1 MSTTRSK
8 IVAQAQSWI
17 GCKETDGSHKKIIDI
32 YNGHKPLARN
42 YKVDW
47 KTDPWCATFIS
58 SLAIK
63 LGATDI
69 IPTECSCT
77 ELIKLFKQ
85 KGIWVEDDAYANV
98 KPGDILLYD
107 WQDSG
112 KGDNT
117 GTPDHIGIVEKVEGN
132 VIIVIEGN
140 INNAVGRRQ
149 ININGRYI
157 RGYAV
162 PKYAEE
168 VPVAP
173 ASPTVKTVEELAL
186 EVLDGK
192 WGNGSERKRRLL
204 SAGHDYNAVQTR
216 VNEIV
221 RTGKTIAE
229 LAKEVCK
236 GLWGNGA
243 VRKKALADAGYSPAT
258 IKAIQDKV
266 NELILGT

>member
-1 MSTTRSK
+1 MRTKREK
-8 IVAQAQSWI
+8 IVFQAQSWI
-17 GCKETDGSHKKIIDI
+17 GCKESDGSHKKIIDI

-42 YKVDW
+42 YKV
-47 KTDPWCATFIS
+47 KYTDPWCATFIS
-58 SLAIK
+58 ALAIK

-69 IPTECSCT
+69 IPAECSCT

-85 KGIWVEDDAYANV
+85 KGIWVENDAHV
-98 KPGDILLYD
+98 PSIGDIMLYD

-117 GTPDHIGIVEKVEGN
+117 GTPDHIGLVEKVEGG
-132 VIIVIEGN
+132 VITVIEGN
-140 INNAVGRRQ
+140 IGNAVGRR
-149 ININGRYI
+149 IMSVNGKNI
-157 RGYAV
+157 RGYGV

-173 ASPTVKTVEELAL
+173 ATPTGKVIEDLAL
-186 EVLDGK
+186 EVMDGK

-204 SAGHDYNAVQTR
+204 SAGHDYNSVQTR
-216 VNEIV
+216 VNELV
-221 RTGKTIAE
+221 RTGKTITE

-266 NELILGT
+266 NELLMLGT

>member
-1 MSTTRSK
+1 MTTRIK
-8 IVAQAQSWI
+8 IVAQAQAWI
-17 GCKETDGSHKKIIDI
+17 GFKEADGSHKQIIDI
-32 YNGHKPLARN
+32 YNGHKPFARN
-42 YKVDW
+42 YKV
-47 KTDPWCATFIS
+47 KYTDPWCATFIS
-58 SLAIK
+58 ALAIK

-85 KGIWVEDDAYANV
+85 KGIWVEDDAHIPS
-98 KPGDILLYD
+98 PGDIMLYD

-112 KGDNT
+112 VGDNT
-117 GTPDHIGIVEKVEGN
+117 GTPDHIGIVEKVKGN
-132 VIIVIEGN
+132 VITVIEGN

-168 VPVAP
+168 TLVAP
-173 ASPTVKTVEELAL
+173 ATPTGKTIEELAL

-192 WGNGSERKRRLL
+192 WGNGSERKKSLL

-216 VNEIV
+216 VNELV

>member
-1 MSTTRSK
+1 MSTTRPK

-17 GCKETDGSHKKIIDI
+17 GCKEADGSHKKIIDI

-58 SLAIK
+58 ALAIN

-112 KGDNT
+112 VGDNT
-117 GTPDHIGIVEKVEGN
+117 GTPDHIGIVERVEGS
-132 VIIVIEGN
+132 VITVIEGN
-140 INNAVGRRQ
+140 IGNAVGRR
-149 ININGRYI
+149 IMSVNGKNI
-157 RGYAV
+157 RGYGV

-173 ASPTVKTVEELAL
+173 ATPTGKTTEELAL
-186 EVLDGK
+186 ECLDGK
-192 WGNGSERKRRLL
+192 WGDYPERKRRLNA
-204 SAGHDYNAVQTR
+204 AGYDYNTVQTR
-216 VNEIV
+216 VNELW
-221 RTGKTIAE
+221 RTGKTISE
-229 LAKEVCK
+229 LAKEVRLGK
-236 GLWGNGA
+236 WGNDP

>member
-1 MSTTRSK
+1 MNITRQN

-17 GCKETDGSHKKIIDI
+17 GCKESDGSHKKIIDI

-42 YKVDW
+42 YKV
-47 KTDPWCATFIS
+47 KYADPWCATFIS
-58 SLAIK
+58 ALAIK

-85 KGIWVEDDAYANV
+85 EGIWVENDAHV
-98 KPGDILLYD
+98 PSIGDIMLYD
-107 WQDSG
+107 WHDNG

-117 GTPDHIGIVEKVEGN
+117 GAPDHIGIVERVEGG
-132 VIIVIEGN
+132 VITVIEGN
-140 INNAVGRRQ
+140 IGNAVGRR
-149 ININGRYI
+149 IMSVNGKNI
-157 RGYAV
+157 RGYGV
-162 PKYAEE
+162 PKYAEDT
-168 VPVAP
+168 PVA
-173 ASPTVKTVEELAL
+173 STTPTVKTIEDLAL
-186 EVLDGK
+186 EVMDGK

-216 VNEIV
+216 VNELV

-236 GLWGNGA
+236 GLWGNGT
-243 VRKKALADAGYSPAT
+243 VRKKALATAGYSPAT

-266 NELILGT
+266 NELMLGT